1 MSYVWDGYPGS
12 GSELLAM
19 LAMADWCD
27 DKGGS
32 LYPSM
37 KAVWTSPASVDIF
50 QLPVRSCSNAS
61 GLSWSR

>member
-1 MSYVWDGYPGS
+1 MSIKVMSYVWDGYPGS

-37 KAVWTSPASVDIF
+37 KAVW
-50 QLPVRSCSNAS
+50 
-61 GLSWSR
+61 